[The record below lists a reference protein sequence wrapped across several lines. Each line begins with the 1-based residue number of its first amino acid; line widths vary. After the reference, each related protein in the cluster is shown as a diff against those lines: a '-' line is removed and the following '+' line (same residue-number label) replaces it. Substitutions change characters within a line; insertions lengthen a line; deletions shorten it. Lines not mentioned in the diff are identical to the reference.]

1 MHVSF
6 GMIRTSEDTAWH
18 SSYSTS
24 PAILRSFDAPF
35 YVSNRLNLNDETE
48 NMPPNILR
56 RIPSSLKLLLTKSAA
71 NGPTFLSL
79 LPEDILLETARHLPS
94 VDLLSLALTVRAFYL
109 LGVY

>member
-18 SSYSTS
+18 SSYSPS
-24 PAILRSFDAPF
+24 PAISRSF

-56 RIPSSLKLLLTKSAA
+56 RIPSSLKMLLTKSAA
-71 NGPTFLSL
+71 NGPTLLSL